1 MAGAGVARLKRMEPS
16 GGRHMNHEPDHIS
29 TTRARGG
36 TTPHMTRY
44 VLVWGLALVVI
55 IFLILLFVAG

>member
-1 MAGAGVARLKRMEPS
+1 MEPER
-16 GGRHMNHEPDHIS
+16 RHKMDQEPDHIS

-44 VLVWGLALVVI
+44 VLVWGLALVVL
-55 IFLILLFVAG
+55 IFLILLFVWR

>member
-1 MAGAGVARLKRMEPS
+1 MDQEP
-16 GGRHMNHEPDHIS
+16 EHID

-44 VLVWGLALVVI
+44 VLVWGIGLVVL
-55 IFLILLFVAG
+55 IFLLLLLIWR